1 MGADG
6 GSNHASSFLHL
17 HSSYFCLAGRKRT
30 GAVSSGIGLY
40 GHIARMQSLKNETI
54 MGTIKRG
61 ILGGFSGRVGT
72 VVGSTWK
79 EVSYMRALAISVAN
93 PRTHKQQTQRGKFA
107 VCLNFLQ
114 AVTPY
119 LRIGYRQQ
127 SQTCTAF
134 NAAMSYL
141 LRHAVQ
147 GEVPDI
153 TLDYE
158 QVLVARGSLMPVF
171 DATVQVA
178 DGKASFTWTD
188 NSGLGDALATDQAMP
203 LVYNKVKKVAV
214 YDFDVA
220 GRGAGKA
227 ELAVPADWKDN
238 ALAVYL
244 AFACREEGRVS
255 NSVCLRNDAWEGDGG
270 SSSGG
275 SSSGGSSSGG
285 GGDDIMG

>member
-1 MGADG
+1 
-6 GSNHASSFLHL
+6 
-17 HSSYFCLAGRKRT
+17 
-30 GAVSSGIGLY
+30 
-40 GHIARMQSLKNETI
+40 

-107 VCLNFLQ
+107 VCMNFLQ

-127 SQTCTAF
+127 THNRTAF

-141 LRHAVQ
+141 LRHAVK

-171 DATVQVA
+171 DAAVQVA
-178 DGKASFTWTD
+178 DGKASFSWTD

-214 YDFDVA
+214 YGFDLA
-220 GRGAGKA
+220 GRGDGKA
-227 ELAVPADWKDN
+227 ELALPADWKDD

-244 AFACREEGRVS
+244 AFTAEEEGRVS
-255 NSVCLRNDAWEGDGG
+255 NSVCLQNDAWEGDGD
-270 SSSGG
+270 SSSDDSTSDSGG
-275 SSSGGSSSGG
+275 DGSSSGG